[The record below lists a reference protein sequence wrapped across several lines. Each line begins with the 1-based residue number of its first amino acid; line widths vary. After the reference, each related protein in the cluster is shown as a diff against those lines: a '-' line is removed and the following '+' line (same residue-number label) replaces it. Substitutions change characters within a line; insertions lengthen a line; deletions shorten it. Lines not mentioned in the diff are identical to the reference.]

1 MEQILKFHKYSFSFA
16 QIIDQYFIIKKTDF
30 MVIEKQKVVSVTYQL
45 NVNDHDGEVVETV
58 NKEKPLTFLYGVGNM
73 LEKFEE
79 NIQGLKEGDAFD
91 FKIASEE
98 AYGQASE
105 EAVVDLPLNVF
116 EIEGEIDYEL
126 LKVGNYIPMQDQQ
139 GNRLDGIVLEVG
151 EEKVKMDFNHPLAG
165 DDLFFKGEVL
175 DVREA
180 TEDEI
185 NQGYANKAEGIW
197 NLLE

>member
-1 MEQILKFHKYSFSFA
+1 
-16 QIIDQYFIIKKTDF
+16 

-45 NVNDHDGEVVETV
+45 NVNETDGEVVETV
-58 NKEKPLTFLYGVGNM
+58 NKDKPLTFLYGSGNM

-79 NIQGLKEGDAFD
+79 NIQGLQQGEQFD
-91 FKIASEE
+91 FKIPSEE

-105 EAVVDLPLNVF
+105 DAIVDLPLNVF
-116 EIEGEIDYEL
+116 EIEGEIDHDL

-151 EEKVKMDFNHPLAG
+151 DEKVKMDFNHPLAG

-175 DVREA
+175 EVRDA
-180 TEDEI
+180 TQEEI
-185 NQGYANKAEGIW
+185 NQGHANNSEGI
-197 NLLE
+197 

>member
-1 MEQILKFHKYSFSFA
+1 
-16 QIIDQYFIIKKTDF
+16 

-45 NVNDHDGEVVETV
+45 NVNEKDGEVVETV

-79 NIQGLKEGDAFD
+79 NIKGLQQGDQFD
-91 FKIASEE
+91 FMIPSGE
-98 AYGQASE
+98 AYGQASDD
-105 EAVVDLPLNVF
+105 AVVDLPLNVF
-116 EIEGEIDYEL
+116 EIEGEVDYDL

-151 EEKVKMDFNHPLAG
+151 DEKVKMDFNHPLAG
-165 DDLFFKGEVL
+165 DDLFFQGEVL

-185 NQGYANKAEGIW
+185 NQGHANNAEGV
-197 NLLE
+197 

>member
-1 MEQILKFHKYSFSFA
+1 
-16 QIIDQYFIIKKTDF
+16 

-45 NVNDHDGEVVETV
+45 NVNEKDGEVVETV

-79 NIQGLKEGDAFD
+79 NIKGLQQGDQFD
-91 FKIASEE
+91 FMIPSDE
-98 AYGQASE
+98 AYGQASDD
-105 EAVVDLPLNVF
+105 AVVDLPLNVF
-116 EIEGEIDYEL
+116 EIEGEVDYDL

-151 EEKVKMDFNHPLAG
+151 DEKVKMDFNHPLAG
-165 DDLFFKGEVL
+165 DDLFFQGEVL

-180 TEDEI
+180 TQDEI
-185 NQGYANKAEGIW
+185 NQGHANNAEGV
-197 NLLE
+197 